1 MPLQKWSDQ
10 IWVCQMSQEP
20 AFSEDMDVLKSQY
33 ASAKEPPHVVID
45 LAGVE
50 VLNSSNISQ
59 MLQIKKLA
67 GESGRSLRLA
77 GPNNAVWSVFLTAGL
92 DKVFAFSQDTSMA
105 LAELQLGG

>member
-20 AFSEDMDVLKSQY
+20 AFSEDMDVLKTQY
-33 ASAKEPPHVVID
+33 AAAEQPPHVVVD
-45 LAGVE
+45 LSGVG

-67 GESGRSLRLA
+67 TDCGRSVRLA
-77 GPNNAVWSVFLTAGL
+77 GPSTAVWSVFLTAGL